1 MVKIP
6 NEVIDRVRQAVRIE
20 EVVGHY
26 VELKKRGQNYVASC
40 PFHEDRNPSF
50 SIHTQKQI
58 YKCFSCGRGGNVF
71 GFLQEIESISF
82 VQAVKRAAELAHLE
96 LDKQYFQEDPGLQ
109 IDPQKQSLYRI
120 HEKVQEFYAYYL
132 VHTQNGQ
139 AALDYLHDRKLKD
152 DTIRTFGLG
161 LAPENSE
168 LVLAYLE
175 QEAFSKK
182 SLLDSGIFY
191 LDQQN
196 RLQDRFSGRIIF
208 PLRNRSGKPIAFSGR
223 RYRPADDRGAK
234 YINSPETDLF
244 QKSKLIYNLDLAQ
257 SEIRKQNQI
266 LICEGY
272 LDVISL
278 YQAGFQQVVASMGT
292 SLTRDH
298 LAYLTKLANELIFV
312 FDGDQAGQNA
322 TIKAFQLTTDF
333 KETRFKAIKIPQEKD
348 PDEFI
353 KLKGAPAFGQLIHQA
368 FSYYEFYK
376 EYRKGDFNLKDAQ
389 GLSQYIESLLKILST
404 VQSPIERQ
412 LYVGQLAQE
421 YDLDSDLLE
430 EQLARIHPAQSSA
443 SSFKQSSKTRRDT
456 QATIAS
462 SSSEVASSLPIKSQA
477 AFQAEKVWL
486 GQLIFYE
493 DSWNFVNQQKQMPLM
508 YHSFAQ
514 KAFNYLCDYYYEGHP
529 FPLTGIVDQMEDP
542 QVNQLLTSILWDH
555 TPLDYQV
562 QTMPD
567 CLAIIYQAFKQQEIE
582 ELKVKLSKYT
592 KEQDQELAKETILKI
607 MTIERQLKKK
617 N

>member
-96 LDKQYFQEDPGLQ
+96 LDKQFFQDDPGLQ

-132 VHTQNGQ
+132 IHTQNGQ
-139 AALDYLHDRKLKD
+139 AALDYLHDRKLTD

-175 QEAFSKK
+175 QEAFSQK

-196 RLQDRFSGRIIF
+196 RLQDRFNGRIVF

-223 RYRPADDRGAK
+223 RYRPTDDRGGK

-278 YQAGFQQVVASMGT
+278 YQAGFQQAVASMGT

-322 TIKAFQLTTDF
+322 TIKAFQLTTEF
-333 KETRFKAIKIPQEKD
+333 KETRFKAIKIPQERD

-376 EYRKGDFNLKDAQ
+376 DFRKTDFNLKDAQ

-430 EQLARIHPAQSSA
+430 EQLARIQPAQSPA

-456 QATIAS
+456 QATTAS
-462 SSSEVASSLPIKSQA
+462 SSSGIASSLPIKSQA

-486 GQLIFYE
+486 GQLIFHE
-493 DSWNFVNQQKQMPLM
+493 DSWNYVNQQKQMPLM

-567 CLAIIYQAFKQQEIE
+567 CLARIYQAFKHQEIE
-582 ELKVKLSKYT
+582 ELKVKLSQYI